1 MAISLINQK
10 ELLTITVVSHMPQC
24 IPHSMLLVTQGY
36 LKYQEMSHHN
46 LKSSYTTKDKLKTL
60 KIVTF
65 SKDSSQSPTS
75 PQMLMMDN
83 LG

>member
-1 MAISLINQK
+1 MAISQINQK
-10 ELLTITVVSHMPQC
+10 ELLTITVVSHMLLY
-24 IPHSMLLVTQGY
+24 ILLSMPLVTRVY
-36 LKYQEMSHHN
+36 LKYQVTSHLN
-46 LKSSYTTKDKLKTL
+46 LKSSYTTRDKLKTL

-83 LG
+83 LE